1 MMLLLSVAMVVT
13 VVTVVVLLQKSKE
26 VKLIKETRILILK
39 AMDLEIRK
47 LILSLGSP
55 SSVDLVMTV

>member
-1 MMLLLSVAMVVT
+1 MLLLSVAMVIT

-55 SSVDLVMTV
+55 SSVDLVLTV